1 MRYFCMRNFEN
12 TINLENKK
20 PNRLI
25 NSLSPYL
32 LQHAYNPVDWHEW
45 GEEAFAKAEAEN
57 KLMLISIGYS
67 ACHWCHVM
75 AHECFEDGATAAIMN
90 SLFICVKVDREE
102 LPDVDQI
109 YMDAC
114 QLLSGSGGWP
124 LNAFALPD
132 KRPVHALTYAPKEK
146 WQNILRS
153 VNDLWMT
160 KSSVAYEYAEK
171 LSAGIKNISLPPVIG
186 HEETSSETLT
196 TLVFETIQSQFDPVF
211 GGINRAPKFPMP
223 SIWKFLLQYANL
235 NNNEEALEMAIHTTK
250 QICLGGI
257 HDHVGGGFARYSVD
271 EKWLVPHFEKMLYD
285 NAQMIGLLSYA
296 YAVSG
301 DPDFKTAALKTID
314 FCNEVLSLENGLYY
328 SAIDADSEGE
338 EGLFYTYTL
347 DELES
352 VLNNDSDIF
361 ANYFQCSREGNFE
374 EGRNILFAID
384 TRANAA
390 EKFGL
395 EADAFNELIELCLS
409 KLKTYRSR
417 RISPGIDNKCIC
429 SWNALMLKALSEAA
443 LYLKEPELI
452 LKAEQLASA
461 MLNLFNSE
469 NGLMRIEKVG
479 HLKIDALL
487 EDYAA
492 LADSL
497 ITLYQCSLDEKHLIE
512 AHKLT
517 EICVK
522 KFYRSEHGFFAFKHA
537 GNFITE
543 KFDTTD
549 DVINSGNSMMANVLW
564 KLSFYFSR
572 SEWKTIADNM
582 LKAMYPLLKSSGPW
596 YSNWVSLQL
605 LAETGTAQYILSAE
619 QSEREKFPLAKYHAE
634 ANAVFGFTGTQ
645 SQIPLFE
652 GKQFTGKKL
661 IYPCKNME
669 CFVPIE
675 IGGEEKDEET

>member
-1 MRYFCMRNFEN
+1 MQDFEN
-12 TINLENKK
+12 TNKLENKK

-75 AHECFEDGATAAIMN
+75 AHECFEDEETAALMN
-90 SLFICVKVDREE
+90 SLFVCIKVDREE

-132 KRPVHALTYAPKEK
+132 KRPIHALTYAPKEK
-146 WQNILRS
+146 WHNILQS
-153 VNDLWMT
+153 VNDLWIN
-160 KSSVAYEYAEK
+160 KSSMAYEYAEK
-171 LSAGIKNISLPPVIG
+171 LSAGIKNISLPPANDN
-186 HEETSSETLT
+186 EETSTENLT
-196 TLVFETIQSQFDPVF
+196 NIIFDTIQSQYDPVF

-223 SIWKFLLQYANL
+223 SIWKFLLQYAHL
-235 NNNEEALEMAIHTTK
+235 NKNEQAFEMAVHTTN

-257 HDHVGGGFARYSVD
+257 HDHAGGGFARYSVD
-271 EKWLVPHFEKMLYD
+271 EKWFVPHFEKMLYD
-285 NAQMIGLLSYA
+285 NAQMISLLSYA
-296 YAVSG
+296 YAVKG
-301 DPDFKTAALKTID
+301 DSDFKTTALKTIN
-314 FCNEVLSLENGLYY
+314 FCNDVLSSGNGLYY

-338 EGLFYTYTL
+338 EGLFYTYTF
-347 DELES
+347 DELAT
-352 VLNNDSDIF
+352 VLKNESDIF

-374 EGRNILFAID
+374 KGRNILFAID
-384 TRANAA
+384 TRKNAA
-390 EKFGL
+390 EKFGM
-395 EADAFNELIELCLS
+395 EADAFESFIENCLS
-409 KLKTYRSR
+409 KLKTYRSK

-443 LYLKEPELI
+443 LYLKEPALI
-452 LKAEQLASA
+452 TKAEQLAAA

-469 NGLMRIEKVG
+469 KGLKRIEKDG
-479 HLKIDALL
+479 IIKIDALL
-487 EDYAA
+487 EDYAS
-492 LADSL
+492 LADAF
-497 ITLYQCSLDEKHLIE
+497 IALYQCSLDEKHLIE
-512 AHKLT
+512 ARKLT
-517 EICVK
+517 EICVE
-522 KFYRSEHGFFAFKHA
+522 KFYRSEHGFFAFKHK

-564 KLSFYFSR
+564 KLSFYFSK
-572 SEWKTIADNM
+572 SDWKTMADNM
-582 LKAMYPLLKSSGPW
+582 LKAMRPLLKSSGPW
-596 YSNWVSLQL
+596 YSNWASLQL
-605 LAETGTAQYILSAE
+605 FSENGTSQYILSAKTA
-619 QSEREKFPLAKYHAE
+619 EREKFPLSVYTNE
-634 ANAVFGFTGTQ
+634 ANAILGFAGE
-645 SQIPLFE
+645 SGNIPLFD
-652 GKQFTGKKL
+652 GKYHSGKNL

-669 CFVPIE
+669 CYVPLE
-675 IGGEEKDEET
+675 INETNK